1 LRPIPQKCP
10 PVLPGRRFKPRQSS
24 AKLLKEDSFQLQ
36 LPLHIFSMTSRF
48 RDQRSA
54 LFANYDKARSQSQ
67 SPSKGSRPSSG
78 YGYTP
83 PIDSSNPY
91 SYSNGNSPGP
101 SGPSFSAY
109 PTTSANG
116 NGSAQSHG
124 FRPATPNAKG
134 QYSDA
139 VLSEL
144 ESQNDEQVQGMIGK
158 VLRLKDLTM
167 QIGDEIRDSTALA
180 EKMNEGFEGTSRR
193 LKGTMKRMLR
203 MAEKTGIGWKVWLG
217 FFAAVILLF
226 WWVWL
231 F

>member
-1 LRPIPQKCP
+1 
-10 PVLPGRRFKPRQSS
+10 
-24 AKLLKEDSFQLQ
+24 
-36 LPLHIFSMTSRF
+36 
-48 RDQRSA
+48 
-54 LFANYDKARSQSQ
+54 
-67 SPSKGSRPSSG
+67 
-78 YGYTP
+78 
-83 PIDSSNPY
+83 
-91 SYSNGNSPGP
+91 
-101 SGPSFSAY
+101 
-109 PTTSANG
+109 
-116 NGSAQSHG
+116 
-124 FRPATPNAKG
+124 
-134 QYSDA
+134 
-139 VLSEL
+139 
-144 ESQNDEQVQGMIGK
+144 MIGK